1 MPMLNVNRVL
11 ISSADRCTYKIIGMK
26 YGDRLRLARKH
37 AGLSQS
43 QLAEEAGVSQS
54 TVSQLE
60 NSETDIGSLHTV
72 RFARACKVSP
82 DWLDDEIGDMEPLVY
97 QTTDPKIIAVAKLME
112 PLPEYGK
119 DAAAKDVAE
128 VAQLIARAQSN
139 NGTDG

>member
-1 MPMLNVNRVL
+1 MADVNRTL
-11 ISSADRCTYKIIGMK
+11 IYCGDRYAYKIQSVK

-37 AGLSQS
+37 AGLSQLR
-43 QLAEEAGVSQS
+43 LAELAGVSQS

-60 NSETDIGSLHTV
+60 NSTTDIGSLHTV
-72 RFARACKVSP
+72 RFARVCGISP
-82 DWLDDEIGDMEPLVY
+82 DWLDDEVGEMIPRTY

-128 VAQLIARAQSN
+128 VAQLIKHATGDG